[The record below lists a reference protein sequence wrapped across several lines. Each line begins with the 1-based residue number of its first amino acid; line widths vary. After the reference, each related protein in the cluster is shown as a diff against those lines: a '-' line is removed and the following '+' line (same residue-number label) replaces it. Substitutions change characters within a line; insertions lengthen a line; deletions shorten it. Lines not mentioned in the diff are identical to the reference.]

1 MKNQPTPLLAPFVEV
16 PFPLGRRR
24 ETVEPFARLVR
35 TAPQPTFTVEIL
47 AARAE
52 LARAY
57 HDRGSR

>member
-1 MKNQPTPLLAPFVEV
+1 MKNQADPVLTPFVEV

-24 ETVEPFARLVR
+24 EAVEPFARLVR
-35 TAPQPTFTVEIL
+35 TTPQPTFTVEIL

-57 HDRGSR
+57 RERGAR